1 MLQKMG
7 KFPKMFLYSYNVYI
21 GIYADCVNFFSNM
34 TKVIVL
40 NEITSYIC
48 IVNGWR
54 YGVGLPCRLFQP
66 TTAVNGKLHHT
77 ACCVS
82 GAVKL
87 AKQLIK

>member
-34 TKVIVL
+34 IKVIVL

-48 IVNGWR
+48 IVN
-54 YGVGLPCRLFQP
+54 V
-66 TTAVNGKLHHT
+66 
-77 ACCVS
+77 
-82 GAVKL
+82 
-87 AKQLIK
+87 